1 MRVPLLDMKAQYK
14 IIGEEIKKAIEEV
27 LKSGHYI
34 LGPNVKRL
42 EEEIAAY
49 CRVKYAIGVASGT
62 DALRLSLISM
72 GIGKGDEVIV
82 PPFTFI
88 STTEVITQIGAEPV
102 FIDIEEETFNIDA
115 EKIEEAITEKT
126 KAIIPV
132 HLYGHAAQMEKIM
145 SVARKDNLKVIE
157 DAAQALGAECIFSQ
171 VSSKVGSLGDAG
183 CLSFFPTKVLGGC
196 GDGGMVLTN
205 NEEIAEKIRV
215 LRVHGLKDNYSYCIP
230 GYNSRLDELQG
241 AILRVKLKY
250 LDDWIN
256 MRRQKVNFY
265 NELFACFPSSG
276 LKIPQ
281 EASYA
286 RHNYGV
292 YTIRSLQRDHLK
304 EYLTRRGIGTKVY
317 YPLPLHLEEIH
328 KGLGYKKGDFPV
340 AEKASR
346 QALSLPIYPELSE
359 DDIKLVVE
367 EIGKFIKSRRSLLV
381 RKVND

>member
-1 MRVPLLDMKAQYK
+1 MRVPLLDIKAQYK

-49 CRVKYAIGVASGT
+49 CGVKYAIGVASGT
-62 DALRLSLISM
+62 DALKLSLISM

-88 STTEVITQIGAEPV
+88 STVEVIIQMGAEPV
-102 FIDIEEETFNIDA
+102 FIDIEEETFNIDT
-115 EKIEEAITEKT
+115 EKIEEVITEKT

-132 HLYGHAAQMEKIM
+132 HLYGHAVQMEKII
-145 SVARKDNLKVIE
+145 SLAKKHNLKVIE
-157 DAAQALGAECIFSQ
+157 DAAQALGGECLFSGIF
-171 VSSKVGSLGDAG
+171 SKVGSLGDAG
-183 CLSFFPTKVLGGC
+183 CLSFYPTKLLGGC
-196 GDGGMVLTN
+196 GDGGMVITN
-205 NEEIAEKIRV
+205 NEEIAEKTRF
-215 LRVHGLKDNYSYCIP
+215 LRAHGLNGDYSYCLS

-241 AILRVKLKY
+241 AILRVKLKC

-256 MRRQKVNFY
+256 MRRQKAHLY
-265 NELFACFPSSG
+265 NELFTSLPSPSM
-276 LKIPQ
+276 KAPQ

-286 RHNYGV
+286 RHSYGA
-292 YTIRSLQRDHLK
+292 YTIRSLQRDSLQ
-304 EYLTRRGIGTKVY
+304 EYLTKKGIGTKVY
-317 YPLPLHLEEIH
+317 YPLPLHLEKVH

-346 QALSLPIYPELSE
+346 DVLSLPIYPELSE
-359 DDIKLVVE
+359 DDIKLVAG
-367 EIGKFIKSRRSLLV
+367 EIGKF
-381 RKVND
+381 VNSQS